1 MTLAVKDRVRETSAT
16 AGTGTLTLAGAVSGF
31 QAFSVIG
38 DANTTYYGIVDA
50 TTGDWEVGIG
60 TYTLSGT
67 TLSRTTV
74 LSSSNAGSLVNFAA
88 NSKDV
93 FVTYPS
99 SKSVY
104 YDASSNLPITGALSV
119 TSASATSLAVGL
131 TGATNPAFTVDSST
145 ASQVAGLKVTGAATG
160 GTVAVVATDS
170 GSNTNLT
177 VNAKGTGTIGIG
189 SVSTGAVTITPATTI
204 NGETTISVSSA
215 SNALRITQTS
225 TGNALLVEDSAN
237 PDPSPFVIDNSGFVA
252 AGSPT
257 TYAAA
262 LGYQGK
268 LAAINN
274 VADTG
279 QGIQVIKYRASPSLG
294 ADVELAKS
302 ASSTIGTNTLVGATD
317 SIGTI
322 WFTAADGTSFIPAAK
337 IACGVDGTPGTND
350 MPGRLVFST
359 TADGASSPT
368 ERMRIGSTGV
378 VAIGSTI
385 TSGGGSGCTLRFANN
400 ITGATSSISVLG
412 TPRVQSDVTLAAT
425 IFQTL
430 PTTQATAFT
439 LTTLSHFFASQGTL
453 GAGST
458 VTNQYGF
465 RVNSTLTGATNNYGF
480 YSDIASGTGR
490 WNFYANGTANN
501 YMAGALGIGTAAPA
515 TPLDV
520 NGITRT
526 FSAYSLSYA
535 GVPGATS
542 AFGAGTISADANWGM
557 YFKSTTGAAVAE
569 FAFVNAAGS
578 ERMRIDSSGNVGIG
592 TSTVSYKLTLQE
604 TSGSTFNRE
613 YVLRNGDQTNF
624 WRLSQGRNMAT
635 TTSGIPTNAAFIV
648 TENGGGYGASAGLV
662 LGTIESAPL
671 ISITAGV
678 ERMRIS
684 STGDVTIVS
693 AGTSS
698 TSAVTIGATQTLTNK
713 TLTTPAISSPS
724 ITSKIDFQ
732 NTSGQSINGN
742 FTGDGWFAVAG
753 NVPGTGATMYF
764 YGAGASNANDLEF
777 YVNGNKRFNWDES
790 ATTFRVEGTLSKSSG
805 TFQIDH
811 PLPSM
816 KDTHDLVH
824 SFIEGPKADLIYR
837 GKVTLSNGTASV
849 NIDEV
854 SRMTEGTFVLLC
866 RDIDAFVTNN
876 TSFEPVIG
884 SVTGN
889 ILTITSKDPNSVDVV
904 SWLVI
909 GERQDK
915 HILEAGMTDADGHV
929 ITEPLKVLK
938 TFIEKKQT

>member
-204 NGETTISVSSA
+204 TGETTISVSSA
-215 SNALRITQTS
+215 SDALRITQTG

-337 IACGVDGTPGTND
+337 IACGVDGTPGLND

-480 YSDIASGTGR
+480 YSEIASGTGR
-490 WNFYANGTANN
+490 FNFYAA
-501 YMAGALGIGTAAPA
+501 GTAA
-515 TPLDV
+515 
-520 NGITRT
+520 NYFGGIVT
-526 FSAYSLSYA
+526 
-535 GVPGATS
+535 VP
-542 AFGAGTISADANWGM
+542 AGTAALPSII
-557 YFKSTTGAAVAE
+557 STTGTADTGQFFPAADTIAYST
-569 FAFVNAAGS
+569 AGT
-578 ERMRIDSSGNVGIG
+578 ERMRITSSGNVGIG

-889 ILTITSKDPNSVDVV
+889 ILTITSKDPDSTDVI

-915 HILEAGMTDADGHV
+915 HMLEAGMTDADGHV

-938 TFIEKKQT
+938 PFIGKKQT

>member
-1 MTLAVKDRVRETSAT
+1 MTLAVKDRVRETSTT

-104 YDASSNLPITGALSV
+104 YDASSNLPITG
-119 TSASATSLAVGL
+119 
-131 TGATNPAFTVDSST
+131 
-145 ASQVAGLKVTGAATG
+145 
-160 GTVAVVATDS
+160 
-170 GSNTNLT
+170 
-177 VNAKGTGTIGIG
+177 
-189 SVSTGAVTITPATTI
+189 
-204 NGETTISVSSA
+204 ETTISVSSA
-215 SNALRITQTS
+215 SDALRITQTG

-252 AGSPT
+252 AGSST
-257 TYAAA
+257 TYVTG
-262 LGYQGK
+262 LGYQGR
-268 LAAINN
+268 LAAMNN

-317 SIGTI
+317 SIATI

-337 IACGVDGTPGTND
+337 IACGVDGTPGLND

-359 TADGASSPT
+359 TADGASSST

-412 TPRVQSDVTLAAT
+412 TPRVQSDVTVAAT

-490 WNFYANGTANN
+490 WNFYAAGTANN
-501 YMAGALGIGTAAPA
+501 YMAGAL
-515 TPLDV
+515 
-520 NGITRT
+520 
-526 FSAYSLSYA
+526 
-535 GVPGATS
+535 
-542 AFGAGTISADANWGM
+542 
-557 YFKSTTGAAVAE
+557 
-569 FAFVNAAGS
+569 
-578 ERMRIDSSGNVGIG
+578 GIG

-724 ITSKIDFQ
+724 ITSAINFQ

-884 SVTGN
+884 SVAGN

>member
-170 GSNTNLT
+170 GSNANLT

-204 NGETTISVSSA
+204 TGETTISVSSA
-215 SNALRITQTS
+215 SDALRITQTGA
-225 TGNALLVEDSAN
+225 GNALLVEDSAN

-337 IACGVDGTPGTND
+337 IACGVDGTPGLND

-480 YSDIASGTGR
+480 YSEIASGTGR
-490 WNFYANGTANN
+490 FNFYAA
-501 YMAGALGIGTAAPA
+501 GTAA
-515 TPLDV
+515 
-520 NGITRT
+520 NYFGGIVT
-526 FSAYSLSYA
+526 
-535 GVPGATS
+535 VP
-542 AFGAGTISADANWGM
+542 AGTAALPSII
-557 YFKSTTGAAVAE
+557 STTGTADTGQFFPAADTIAYST
-569 FAFVNAAGS
+569 AGT
-578 ERMRIDSSGNVGIG
+578 ERMRITSSGNVGIG